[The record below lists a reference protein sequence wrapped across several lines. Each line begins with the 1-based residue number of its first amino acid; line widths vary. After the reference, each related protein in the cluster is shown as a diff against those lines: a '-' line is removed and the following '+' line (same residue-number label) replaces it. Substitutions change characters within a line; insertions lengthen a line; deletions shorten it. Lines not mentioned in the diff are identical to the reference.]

1 MKRSIV
7 FILLTLIHISFF
19 AQVKDDRI
27 KVLERKLDSLTRVI
41 PALAETVDYNI
52 NDVDL
57 PTLLNTIAEKKKVNF
72 SISTKLSNYRVSN
85 NFVNVTIKDVL
96 LHLCSEYSLTFDA
109 IGNIISIRKFEKKVV
124 IKKRVIPIEYD
135 LNSNLFSIDL
145 KNDSLSTAL
154 RRITEVTGK
163 NMLYGIG
170 SGSKKI
176 TAYIK
181 NKPLEGAIDK
191 IAYTNNLTVT
201 KTKDGYYLFESLETA
216 QVNSSTRNGKNQ
228 QQIQRPTRYRSSNF
242 YFKVKDSIKQIL
254 EVDFDNTD
262 VGSIIKDIGLQLN
275 IDMYTDTA
283 LSGLSKVTFKAKEIT
298 YDQLLTR
305 ILEDNSTL
313 TFKKENNIYYFS
325 GSKKEAIKSYV
336 TIPLM
341 HRSIE
346 IMTTPSTNRNNNNNF
361 NSFSGSGN
369 IGGFGNQ
376 GGIING
382 NNSFNSPNSFN
393 NRNTVSQ
400 GFNQNRRQ
408 VNQRSQAP
416 FSDYNNKVEALL
428 NIVPKG
434 LLTDL
439 DIKVDT
445 ELNSFIVAGDTQ
457 KIDKFRKF
465 IKKIDKPIPVILI
478 EVMILEV
485 NKTSTVD
492 TGVEFGLGDAPV
504 NSSGKLF
511 PSSEFTL
518 GANTLNK
525 IIGGFNGFGSL
536 NVGRVVPNFY
546 AKIQAM
552 ETNGNIKIR
561 STPKLAT
568 LNGHEAVL
576 SNGARSYYAVV
587 RRDIIGTQNPQTT
600 EIRNYVP
607 IDADLSISIRPMVAG
622 DKQITLSINVLQS
635 SFNESDRI
643 DDEAPPGINSRE
655 FTSIV
660 RVKDQDIVILGG
672 LEENLKNDSGSG
684 VPFLARIPVIKWL
697 FSKKTRIDS
706 KKKLSVLIKPTIIK

>member
-1 MKRSIV
+1 MKKSTI
-7 FILLTLIHISFF
+7 FILITLISISFF
-19 AQVKDDRI
+19 AQVKNDRI
-27 KVLERKLDSLTRVI
+27 KILENKLDSLAKVI
-41 PALAETVDYNI
+41 PALAETVEYNV

-57 PTLLNTIAEKKKVNF
+57 PTLLNTIAEKKKINF
-72 SISTKLSNYRVSN
+72 SISTSLNNYSVSN
-85 NFVNVTIKDVL
+85 NFVNVTIKNVL
-96 LHLCSEYSLTFDA
+96 LHLCREYALTIDT
-109 IGNIISIRKFEKKVV
+109 IGNIISIREYKKKIVV
-124 IKKRVIPIEYD
+124 SERIIPIEYNANED
-135 LNSNLFSIDL
+135 LFSIDL
-145 KNDSLSTAL
+145 KKDSLPLAL

-170 SGSKKI
+170 SESSLI

-191 IAYTNNLTVT
+191 IAYTNNLSVT
-201 KTKDGYYLFESLETA
+201 KTKDGYYLFESLNIPQA
-216 QVNSSTRNGKNQ
+216 GNLSGGRGKNQ
-228 QQIQRPTRYRSSNF
+228 QQIQRPRKYRSSNF
-242 YFKVKDSIKQIL
+242 YFQVKDSIKQVL
-254 EVDFDNTD
+254 EVDFENIDI
-262 VGSIIKDIGLQLN
+262 GSIIKDIGHQLN
-275 IDMYTDTA
+275 IDMYTDTT
-283 LSGLSKVTFKAKEIT
+283 LTGLSKVTFKAKEIT

-305 ILEDNSTL
+305 ILEDNTSL
-313 TFKKENNIYYFS
+313 TFKKDDNIYYFS
-325 GSKKEAIKSYV
+325 GSKKESVKSYV

-346 IMTTPSTNRNNNNNF
+346 IMSTLLTSRNNY
-361 NSFSGSGN
+361 NSFSGNQGSY
-369 IGGFGNQ
+369 GNQ

-382 NNSFNSPNSFN
+382 NNSFNSPNSFGN
-393 NRNTVSQ
+393 PNTRSQ

-408 VNQRSQAP
+408 INQRNQES
-416 FSDYNNKVEALL
+416 SSNYNNKVDALL

-439 DIKVDT
+439 DVKIDK

-457 KIDKFRKF
+457 KIDKFRRF

-485 NKTSTVD
+485 NKSSTVNA
-492 TGVEFGLGDAPV
+492 GVELGLADTPV
-504 NSSGKLF
+504 NDSGQLF
-511 PSSEFTL
+511 PSSEVTL
-518 GANTLNK
+518 GAKTLNK

-552 ETNGNIKIR
+552 ESNGNIKVR

-607 IDADLSISIRPMVAG
+607 IDADLSISIKPMVAG
-622 DKQITLSINVLQS
+622 DNQITLSINVLQS
-635 SFNESDRI
+635 SFNESNRI
-643 DDEAPPGINSRE
+643 DAEAPPGINSRE
-655 FTSIV
+655 FTSII

-684 VPFLARIPVIKWL
+684 VPLLARIPVIKWL